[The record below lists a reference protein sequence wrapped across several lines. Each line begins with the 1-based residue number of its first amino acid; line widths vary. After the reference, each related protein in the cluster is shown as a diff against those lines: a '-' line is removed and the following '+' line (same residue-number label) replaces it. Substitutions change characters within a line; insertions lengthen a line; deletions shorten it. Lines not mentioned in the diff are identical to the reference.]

1 MEADEKLIQLYLKSM
16 PGQFISGREIAR
28 RAAGKSRFR
37 DEPDWAAP
45 VLRELE
51 EKGKI
56 EKDAAGHY
64 RLKGATEK
72 KPEKKWISPQ
82 MKRILEQ
89 SGKDFHVINE
99 EDYLDD
105 LQ

>member
-1 MEADEKLIQLYLKSM
+1 MEADERLIKLYLKSL

-28 RAAGKSRFR
+28 RAAGKARFR

-45 VLRELE
+45 VLKEME

-64 RLKGATEK
+64 CLRAVTDK
-72 KPEKKWISPQ
+72 KREKKWISPQ
-82 MKRILEQ
+82 MKKILEQ
-89 SGKDFHVINE
+89 SGKPFHEIKE
-99 EDYLDD
+99 EDYLED
-105 LQ
+105 LE

>member
-1 MEADEKLIQLYLKSM
+1 M

-28 RAAGKSRFR
+28 RAAGKARFR

-45 VLRELE
+45 VLKELE
-51 EKGKI
+51 EKGKL

-64 RLKGATEK
+64 RLRAVTDK
-72 KPEKKWISPQ
+72 KRERKWISPQ

-89 SGKDFHVINE
+89 SGKPFHEINE